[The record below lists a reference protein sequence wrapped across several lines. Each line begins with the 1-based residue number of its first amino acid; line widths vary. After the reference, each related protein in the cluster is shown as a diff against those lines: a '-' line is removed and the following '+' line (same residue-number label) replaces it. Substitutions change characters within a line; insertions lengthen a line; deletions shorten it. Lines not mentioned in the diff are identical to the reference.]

1 MIISDFDIKNIEKFV
16 EIRNQGFYA
25 SGKEVTEVYNRV
37 LQKKVAVTN
46 CGSCIRQRIDELS
59 RALAQFKAL
68 SAQKKEEQ
76 PKEEEPK
83 KDKPITKKKPGR
95 PKKK

>member
-16 EIRNQGFYA
+16 EIRNKGFYA

-59 RALAQFKAL
+59 RALSQFKAL
-68 SAQKKEEQ
+68 SAKKEE
-76 PKEEEPK
+76 PKKEEEPK